1 MTKSGC
7 AACAAWP
14 LDPNGGLVLRAN
26 ESGWTLRTDPTGQY
40 ISVST
45 VRLGKLMSSCGVLG
59 VSSDGNP
66 TLDLLKRNHGET
78 PVRDILNT
86 FRASL
91 DESWANRYDP

>member
-7 AACAAWP
+7 AACAAWS
-14 LDPNGGLVLRAN
+14 LDPNGGLVFRAN

-45 VRLGKLMSSCGVLG
+45 ARLGKLMSSCGVLG
-59 VSSDGNP
+59 VSFYGNP
-66 TLDLLKRNHGET
+66 TLDLLKWNHEET
-78 PVRDILNT
+78 PVKDRLNT

-91 DESWANRYDP
+91 AKSWANRYDA